1 MDIDTFNKNNIATAL
16 LNLAQRVKQRRL
28 EMNLTQRN
36 FAKRAGV
43 GYDAYRR
50 FESNGEINLRNLM
63 LCAMVLDELDAFN
76 ELFTQVKYQSIHDV
90 IDEKKAKKRKRA
102 TDK

>member
-1 MDIDTFNKNNIATAL
+1 MDIHTFNKNNIATLL

-28 EMNLTQRN
+28 EMNLTQKN

-50 FESNGEINLRNLM
+50 FENNGEITLRNLV
-63 LCAMVLDELDAFN
+63 LCAIVLDEVDAFN

-102 TDK
+102 SNK

>member
-1 MDIDTFNKNNIATAL
+1 MDIDTFIKNNVANIL
-16 LNLAQRVKQRRL
+16 LKLAQRVKQRRL
-28 EMNLTQRN
+28 EMNLTQKI

-50 FESNGEINLRNLM
+50 FENNGEITLRNLV
-63 LCAMVLDELDAFN
+63 LCATVLDEGDAFN
-76 ELFTQVKYQSIHDV
+76 ELFTQVKYQSIHDL